1 MSIEVVTIIVYL
13 LLMLVIGVVVQRMNK
28 DVSDYFRNGCRGQWW
43 LVGASA
49 FMTMFSAWTF
59 TGAAGVAF
67 TAGWSAMIIFIANF
81 VGFMLNFMFLAPWF
95 RQLRATT
102 APEVIRDRFGITTQQ
117 FYAWASIPTGLF
129 YASLHLYGLAIFS
142 SSVFGLPINAV
153 IIGVGLVVLI
163 YATTGGSWAVM
174 SSDFLQFLILMPM
187 TLLLAFLA
195 IKACGGID
203 GFFDL
208 VKQKQLTTEFQIINS
223 PEQFS
228 GEKFSM
234 LWAIAISTQLIFGAN
249 TLNSAPRYFAVK
261 DGREARKAAL
271 LAAIMMLLGSVI
283 WFIPPMVGRLLFE
296 DQINAVDIT
305 TPAEAAY
312 AITSMKLL
320 PVGMTGLM
328 VVAMF
333 SATMSSMDS
342 GLNRNAAIFTK
353 DIYPAWCSLRGKKPL
368 EDKALL
374 RLGQGYSMI
383 MGVVIIC
390 LASYFANV
398 TTDGIF
404 VIMNNIGALLG
415 IPMAVPTMLAIF
427 IRRAPW
433 WSAIFSA
440 CCSLC
445 VSAYS
450 LMLEEPMLFH
460 VKVFTILGVGC
471 VAFLL
476 TLPFWSTS
484 SPAYREK
491 VTAFFKKMHTPIDF
505 EKEIGQ
511 ANDSTQLRIVGM
523 FALIIGILIHLLCFV
538 PNPMSDRLGIVFVGM
553 TLVAI
558 GSLMIMVGKKLDRQN
573 KRQIN
578 HAASDND
585 AASDSSHA

>member
-13 LLMLVIGVVVQRMNK
+13 LLMLVIGMVVQRMNK

-81 VGFMLNFMFLAPWF
+81 IGFMLNFMFLAPWF

-102 APEVIRDRFGITTQQ
+102 APEVIRDRFGFSTQQ

-195 IKACGGID
+195 LKACGGIE

-208 VKQKQLTTEFQIINS
+208 VKEKNLNTEFQIINS
-223 PEQFS
+223 PEQFE
-228 GEKFSM
+228 GAKFSW

-320 PVGMTGLM
+320 PLGMTGLM

-342 GLNRNAAIFTK
+342 DFHQGHLPRMVQTPKQNTTGRQGTFTTWASVFVDHGRGDYLPGK
-353 DIYPAWCSLRGKKPL
+353 LLCQQQHQRHFRDHEQHRRIAWYPHGS
-368 EDKALL
+368 
-374 RLGQGYSMI
+374 
-383 MGVVIIC
+383 
-390 LASYFANV
+390 ANHARHLHP
-398 TTDGIF
+398 TR
-404 VIMNNIGALLG
+404 
-415 IPMAVPTMLAIF
+415 PMVERDFL
-427 IRRAPW
+427 
-433 WSAIFSA
+433 SQ
-440 CCSLC
+440 LC
-445 VSAYS
+445 VVC
-450 LMLEEPMLFH
+450 L
-460 VKVFTILGVGC
+460 C
-471 VAFLL
+471 V
-476 TLPFWSTS
+476 
-484 SPAYREK
+484 
-491 VTAFFKKMHTPIDF
+491 
-505 EKEIGQ
+505 
-511 ANDSTQLRIVGM
+511 
-523 FALIIGILIHLLCFV
+523 
-538 PNPMSDRLGIVFVGM
+538 
-553 TLVAI
+553 
-558 GSLMIMVGKKLDRQN
+558 
-573 KRQIN
+573 
-578 HAASDND
+578 
-585 AASDSSHA
+585 